1 MIPILLLV
9 FGAFGIGFLSAMA
22 GIGGGSLLVPFLILA
37 LGYDVKVAI
46 ATSLMCIVVTSSS
59 ASSEY
64 LKRGLVDVKT
74 ALLLEPLTALGA
86 IMGAYVTLSLPVNIL
101 KVALGALFLYIST
114 ETIWKALHE
123 RKEQVP
129 APRDVAPFR
138 KAISSVLSFIAG
150 LTSGVFGIGGGVIKV
165 PIMTYVMKLPIKTAV
180 ATSSFMVGLTA
191 ASGEIVYLTKGL
203 TDPLTA
209 TLLSVGIIP
218 GAILGAK
225 SLKKTKP
232 QYVKIVFGAVLLY
245 ASLRLL
251 MSITL

>member
-1 MIPILLLV
+1 MIPVLIV
-9 FGAFGIGFLSAMA
+9 IGAFGIGFISAIA
-22 GIGGGSLLVPFLILA
+22 GIGGGSLLVPFLVLA
-37 LGYDVKVAI
+37 LGYNVKVAI

-64 LKRGLVDVKT
+64 LRRGLVDMGT

-86 IMGAYVTLSLPVNIL
+86 ITGAYITLTLPANVL
-101 KVALGALFLYIST
+101 KIALGALFLYISA

-123 RKEQVP
+123 RKGGVEVP
-129 APRDVAPFR
+129 GSVTALR
-138 KAISSVLSFIAG
+138 KAVGSTLSFMAG
-150 LTSGVFGIGGGVIKV
+150 LASGVFGIGGGVIKV
-165 PIMTYVMKLPIKTAV
+165 PIMTYIMKLPIKTAV

-191 ASGEIVYLTKGL
+191 ASGEIVYLTKNL

-225 SLKKTKP
+225 CLKKTKP
-232 QYVKIVFGAVLLY
+232 KYVRIVFGAVLLY

-251 MSITL
+251 TSITP

>member
-1 MIPILLLV
+1 MIPVLIV
-9 FGAFGIGFLSAMA
+9 IGAFGIGFISAIA
-22 GIGGGSLLVPFLILA
+22 GIGGGSLLVPFLVLA
-37 LGYDVKVAI
+37 LSYDVKIAI

-64 LKRGLVDVKT
+64 LRRGLVDMST

-86 IMGAYVTLSLPVNIL
+86 VTGAYITLTLPANAL
-101 KVALGALFLYIST
+101 KIALGALFLYISA

-123 RKEQVP
+123 RKGRAEVP
-129 APRDVAPFR
+129 GSVTALR
-138 KAISSVLSFIAG
+138 KAVGSALSFMAG
-150 LTSGVFGIGGGVIKV
+150 LTSGLFGIGGGVIKV
-165 PIMTYVMKLPIKTAV
+165 PIMTYIMKLPIKTAV

-191 ASGEIVYLTKGL
+191 ASGEIVYLTKNL

-209 TLLSVGIIP
+209 TLLSIGIIP

-225 SLKKTKP
+225 CLKKTKP
-232 QYVKIVFGAVLLY
+232 KYVRIVFGAVLLY

-251 MSITL
+251 TSITP

>member
-1 MIPILLLV
+1 MIPVLV
-9 FGAFGIGFLSAMA
+9 VIGAFGIGFISAIA
-22 GIGGGSLLVPFLILA
+22 GIGGGSLLVPFLVLA
-37 LGYDVKVAI
+37 LGYDVKIAI

-64 LKRGLVDVKT
+64 LRRGLVDMGT

-86 IMGAYVTLSLPVNIL
+86 ITGAYITLTLPANVL
-101 KVALGALFLYIST
+101 KIALGALFLYISA

-123 RKEQVP
+123 RKGRVEVP
-129 APRDVAPFR
+129 GSVTALR
-138 KAISSVLSFIAG
+138 KAVGSALSFMAG

-165 PIMTYVMKLPIKTAV
+165 PIMTYIMKLPIKTAV

-191 ASGEIVYLTKGL
+191 ASGEIVYLTKNL

-225 SLKKTKP
+225 CLKKTKP
-232 QYVKIVFGAVLLY
+232 KYVRIVFGAVLLY

-251 MSITL
+251 TSITP

>member
-1 MIPILLLV
+1 MTPILIIV
-9 FGAFGIGFLSAMA
+9 GAFGVGFISAIA

-37 LGYDVKVAI
+37 LGYDVKIAI

-64 LKRGLVDVKT
+64 LRRGLVDMNT

-86 IMGAYVTLSLPVNIL
+86 ITGAYVTLSLPANTL
-101 KVALGALFLYIST
+101 KVALGALFLYISA

-123 RKEQVP
+123 QKNHAQT
-129 APRDVAPFR
+129 PRAVTTFR
-138 KAISSVLSFIAG
+138 KAVSSALSFMAG
-150 LTSGVFGIGGGVIKV
+150 LTSGIFGIGGGVIKV
-165 PIMTYVMKLPIKTAV
+165 PIMTYIMKLPIKTAV

-191 ASGEIVYLTKGL
+191 ASGEIVYLAKGL

-209 TLLSVGIIP
+209 TLLSLGIIP
-218 GAILGAK
+218 GAIIGAK
-225 SLKKTKP
+225 CLKKTKP
-232 QYVKIVFGAVLLY
+232 RYVKIVFGAVLLY

-251 MSITL
+251 TSITP

>member
-1 MIPILLLV
+1 LIQAILIV
-9 FGAFGIGFLSAMA
+9 GAFMIGFLSAIA
-22 GIGGGSLLVPFLILA
+22 GIGGGSLLVPFLILV

-64 LKRGLVDVKT
+64 LKRGLVDMNT

-86 IMGAYVTLSLPVNIL
+86 ITGAYVTLSLPANIL
-101 KVALGALFLYIST
+101 KVALGTLFMYISI
-114 ETIWKALHE
+114 ETLWKVLHE
-123 RKEQVP
+123 QKERGDLPKDISIPRK
-129 APRDVAPFR
+129 VA
-138 KAISSVLSFIAG
+138 SSALSFIAG

-165 PIMTYVMKLPIKTAV
+165 PIMTYIMKLPIKTAV

-191 ASGEIVYLTKGL
+191 ASGEIVYLTKNI

-209 TLLSVGIIP
+209 TLLSIGIIP

-225 SLKKTKP
+225 LLKKTKP
-232 QYVKIVFGAVLLY
+232 RYVKIVFSAVLLY
-245 ASLRLL
+245 ASVRLL
-251 MSITL
+251 TSIAP

>member
-1 MIPILLLV
+1 MIPILIV
-9 FGAFGIGFLSAMA
+9 IGALGIGFISAMA
-22 GIGGGSLLVPFLILA
+22 GIGGGSLLVPFLVLA
-37 LGYDVKVAI
+37 LGYDVKIAI

-64 LKRGLVDVKT
+64 LRRGLVDMNT

-86 IMGAYVTLSLPVNIL
+86 ITGAYVTLSLPANVL

-114 ETIWKALHE
+114 ETIWKALRE
-123 RKEQVP
+123 QRKHAE
-129 APRDVAPFR
+129 APGNVTTLR
-138 KAISSVLSFIAG
+138 KAISSTLSFMAG

-165 PIMTYVMKLPIKTAV
+165 PIMTYIMKLPIKTAV

-191 ASGEIVYLTKGL
+191 ASGEIVYLTEGF

-209 TLLSVGIIP
+209 TLLSMGIIP

-225 SLKKTKP
+225 CLKKTKP
-232 QYVKIVFGAVLLY
+232 KYVKIVFGAVLLY

-251 MSITL
+251 TSITP

>member
-1 MIPILLLV
+1 MIPVLIV
-9 FGAFGIGFLSAMA
+9 IGALGIGFISAMA
-22 GIGGGSLLVPFLILA
+22 GIGGGSLLVPFLVLA
-37 LGYDVKVAI
+37 LGYDVKIAI

-64 LKRGLVDVKT
+64 LRRGLVDMNT

-86 IMGAYVTLSLPVNIL
+86 ITGAYVTLSLPANAL

-123 RKEQVP
+123 QRGCE
-129 APRDVAPFR
+129 
-138 KAISSVLSFIAG
+138 KALKNVTTLHKAVGSILSFMAG
-150 LTSGVFGIGGGVIKV
+150 LTSGIFGIGGGVIKV
-165 PIMTYVMKLPIKTAV
+165 PIMTYIMKLPIKTAV

-209 TLLSVGIIP
+209 TLLSIGIIP

-225 SLKKTKP
+225 CLKKTKP
-232 QYVKIVFGAVLLY
+232 KYVKIVFGAVLLY

-251 MSITL
+251 ISITP

>member
-1 MIPILLLV
+1 MTPVLIV
-9 FGAFGIGFLSAMA
+9 MGAFGIGFISAIA
-22 GIGGGSLLVPFLILA
+22 GIGGGSLLVPFLVLA
-37 LGYDVKVAI
+37 LGYDVKIAI

-64 LKRGLVDVKT
+64 LRRGLVDMNT

-86 IMGAYVTLSLPVNIL
+86 ITGAYVTLSLPANAL

-123 RKEQVP
+123 RKERTEATGNVTT
-129 APRDVAPFR
+129 FR
-138 KAISSVLSFIAG
+138 KVVSSTLSFMAG

-165 PIMTYVMKLPIKTAV
+165 PIMTYVMRLPIKTAV

-209 TLLSVGIIP
+209 TLLSIGIIP

-225 SLKKTKP
+225 FLKKTKP
-232 QYVKIVFGAVLLY
+232 KYVKIVFGAVLLY

-251 MSITL
+251 TSITP